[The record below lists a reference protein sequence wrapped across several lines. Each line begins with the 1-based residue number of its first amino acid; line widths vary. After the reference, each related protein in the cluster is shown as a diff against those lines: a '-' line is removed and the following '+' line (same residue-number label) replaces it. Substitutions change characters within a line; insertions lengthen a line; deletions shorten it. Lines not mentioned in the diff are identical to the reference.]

1 MWGRVIMTHYRFNN
15 LRTATLGWSLALL
28 ISLGLIISG
37 CSTRAESGAG
47 IGALTGAAIGS
58 QFGPAKNRA
67 ESAIIGAF
75 LGAIAGS
82 IIGGEMDRQD
92 QEQLSQVYESGR
104 SHATTSWVN
113 PDTGNQYRVT
123 PKPAYTSKKGR
134 PCREA
139 RVDATINGRPETIVT
154 TACRAEDGMWELQK

>member
-1 MWGRVIMTHYRFNN
+1 MGGLIMTHYLFSN

-28 ISLGLIISG
+28 ISLGLVVSG
-37 CSTRAESGAG
+37 CSTKAESGAG
-47 IGALTGAAIGS
+47 IGALAGAAIGS
-58 QFGPAKNRA
+58 QFGPASNRA

-75 LGAIAGS
+75 LGAIVGS
-82 IIGGEMDRQD
+82 IIGGEMDRKD

-113 PDTGNQYRVT
+113 PDTGNQYGVT
-123 PKPAYTSKKGR
+123 PKPAYTGQRGR

-139 RVDATINGRPETIVT
+139 RIDAIVNGKPETVVT

>member
-1 MWGRVIMTHYRFNN
+1 MWGGVIMTHYRFNN
-15 LRTATLGWSLALL
+15 LRTATLGWSLVLL
-28 ISLGLIISG
+28 IAMGLIISG

-123 PKPAYTSKKGR
+123 PKPAYTSKRGR

>member
-1 MWGRVIMTHYRFNN
+1 M
-15 LRTATLGWSLALL
+15 ALL
-28 ISLGLIISG
+28 LSLGLVISG

-47 IGALTGAAIGS
+47 IGALAGAAIGS

-75 LGAIAGS
+75 LGALAGS
-82 IIGGEMDRQD
+82 IIGDEMDRQD
-92 QEQLSQVYESGR
+92 REQLSHVYESGR

-123 PKPAYTSKKGR
+123 PKPVYSGQRGR

-139 RVDATINGRPETIVT
+139 RVDATINGKEQTVVT
-154 TACRAEDGMWELQK
+154 TACRSDDGMWELQK